1 MTSNEPVIESV
12 NATFSAQRTPCI
24 LAFGTYN
31 VRKHPRVGILVD
43 GLRANGCHV
52 EEINHPLTLS
62 TAQRVEILKKPW
74 KLFGFAWNLLG
85 LWRALRRDARAWMR
99 VNGQP
104 DAVLVGYM
112 GHFDV
117 LLARRIFRHVPIAL
131 DHLIFAGDTAKD
143 RGARGL
149 KVRLLN
155 HLDRMA
161 LNACDLAIMD
171 TEEHRAMLPAGVT
184 GMVIPVG
191 APDEWYAAGKAPKP
205 NTPPAP
211 APTVSTSPEPSDS
224 TSAAPTVSREGI
236 VFYGLYTPLQGAPVI
251 AEALRELAD
260 RGITPPVTLIGSGQD
275 FEQVRSI
282 VGNLANVTLIP
293 WMEPEQLPAEV
304 AHHAISLGIF
314 STTSKGLHVVPN
326 KVYQAMAAG
335 CAVITS
341 DTAPQRRMLGEGVIY
356 VRPGDAH
363 ALADAIEQLLTNSE
377 ALHRAQHNARVVAQ
391 NFTASKIAE
400 PLGAWVRQH
409 VPTA

>member
-1 MTSNEPVIESV
+1 MKPRV
-12 NATFSAQRTPCI
+12 

-31 VRKHPRVGILVD
+31 VRKHPRVGILID
-43 GLRANGCHV
+43 GLRANGCTV

-62 TAQRVEILKKPW
+62 TAQRVEILKKLW

-99 VNGQP
+99 ANGRP

-117 LLARRIFRHVPIAL
+117 LLARHVFRHVPIAL

-155 HLDRMA
+155 QLDRMA
-161 LNACDLAIMD
+161 LGACDLAIMD
-171 TEEHRAMLPAGVT
+171 TEEHRAMLPSGVN

-191 APDEWYAAGKAPKP
+191 APDEWYAAG
-205 NTPPAP
+205 
-211 APTVSTSPEPSDS
+211 E
-224 TSAAPTVSREGI
+224 AAEKTASSSREGI

-251 AEALRELAD
+251 AQAVRELAD

-282 VGNLANVTLIP
+282 VDGLSNVTLIP

-304 AHHAISLGIF
+304 ARHAISLGIF
-314 STTSKGLHVVPN
+314 STTPKGLHVVPN

-341 DTAPQRRMLGEGVIY
+341 DTALQRRMLGDGVVY
-356 VRPGDAH
+356 VKPGDAH
-363 ALADAIEQLLTNSE
+363 ALANAIEHLLSDAQ
-377 ALHRAQHNARVVAQ
+377 ALHAAQQHALATAQ
-391 NFTASKIAE
+391 RFTAPQVAE
-400 PLGAWVRQH
+400 SLATWVQNRKRAYITESEQ
-409 VPTA
+409 